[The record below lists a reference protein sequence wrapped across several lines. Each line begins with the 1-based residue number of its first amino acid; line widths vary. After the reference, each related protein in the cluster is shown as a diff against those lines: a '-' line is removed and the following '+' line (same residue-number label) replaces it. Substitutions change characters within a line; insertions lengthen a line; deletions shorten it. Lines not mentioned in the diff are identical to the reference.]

1 MHLDINFPVRPFDQR
16 SASALLRKVSIAD
29 RCKLSAYNCQKL
41 MSRLCTGRQIQNA
54 LLALFMLAPAEADV
68 GAAAV
73 LVEKFDGA
81 PVR

>member
-1 MHLDINFPVRPFDQR
+1 MHLDINFRRAAFRPEIGERF
-16 SASALLRKVSIAD
+16 ASESLD
-29 RCKLSAYNCQKL
+29 HGRCKLSAYNCQKI